1 MYVICYF
8 DNIAILYFCTNQ
20 ILIFFFQIEM
30 EQLMEMLQA
39 QMAAQRLSDSLD
51 LSDAA
56 AEMLGQYF
64 RSLLQYFFTS
74 GCAPNK

>member
-1 MYVICYF
+1 MSFV
-8 DNIAILYFCTNQ
+8 
-20 ILIFFFQIEM
+20 ILITLQFCIFVPIKFLIFFQIEM

>member
-1 MYVICYF
+1 MSFVIF
-8 DNIAILYFCTNQ
+8 ITLQFC
-20 ILIFFFQIEM
+20 IFVPIKFLIFFQIEM
-30 EQLMEMLQA
+30 EQLMEMFQA